1 MKKTIKILASLLFF
15 ILVFGYLN
23 FFSSIVFPWQ
33 KAEAIK
39 VTLNWGG
46 LAELPKGAENLSVKK
61 NGSMF
66 TRTFTIEFDANQK
79 EIENWILNSKR
90 LKNNKPKVKG
100 VNKTYEI
107 YPGENESFGG
117 KVSVENRKVTIRMS
131 WS

>member
-1 MKKTIKILASLLFF
+1 MKKTIKILASLLFVL
-15 ILVFGYLN
+15 LVIGYLN

-39 VTLNWGG
+39 TTLNWGG
-46 LAELPKGAENLSVKK
+46 LAELPKEVENLSVEKS
-61 NGSMF
+61 GSMF
-66 TRTFTIEFDANQK
+66 TRTFTIEFNADQK

-100 VNKTYEI
+100 VNETYEI
-107 YPGENESFGG
+107 YPGENESLGG
-117 KVSVENRKVTIRMS
+117 KVSIGKRKVTIRMS